1 MYLLEPT
8 VYQSPELLIFFSV
21 EEVLPGRTI
30 LDKNV
35 LPPIKSQTTNHIDPP
50 APEVADTL
58 PSPRRLPKLEG
69 RPPTILPFDSIIQK
83 GM

>member
-1 MYLLEPT
+1 M
-8 VYQSPELLIFFSV
+8 YQSPELLIFFSV

-50 APEVADTL
+50 APEVEDTL